1 MNEDRS
7 TILRRASEHWSR
19 VTATRD
25 LPRRNWWESPTI
37 VSHINEIVTGEAEIH
52 GQSAGFN
59 ELIRTELG
67 GRVAEKGL
75 SVGCGVGEKEMALVQ
90 QGLVGSFDL
99 YEISPERITR
109 GIERAKLLGIQ
120 QQIRFH
126 ESDAFVECRRADYD
140 IIHWNNSLHHMLD
153 VDFAIAWSLE
163 RLKRGGI
170 FAMDDFVGPSRF
182 QWSDRVLDYATRF
195 RASLPD
201 HYRASIDPPHS
212 ILSVTASRPSIES
225 MIAMDPTE
233 AADSGNILGSLARR
247 LPDGRVTP
255 TGGAIYVVGL
265 YHILPNFDEV
275 EDHSILQAGLL
286 IDQLLAESG
295 DTLYA
300 VAIGHA

>member
-1 MNEDRS
+1 MSEDRS

-19 VTATRD
+19 VSTTRD
-25 LPRRNWWESPTI
+25 LPRRNWWESRTI
-37 VSHINEIVTGEAEIH
+37 VSHINEVVIGKAGIY

-59 ELIRTELG
+59 TLIRSELG
-67 GRVAEKGL
+67 GRVAERGL

-99 YEISPERITR
+99 YEISSERIAR
-109 GIERAKLLGIQ
+109 GNERAKLLGIEK
-120 QQIRFH
+120 QIHFH
-126 ESDAFVECRRADYD
+126 ESDAFEKCRRTDYD
-140 IIHWNNSLHHMLD
+140 IVHWNNSLHHMLD

-163 RLKRGGI
+163 RLNPGGI

-182 QWSDRVLDYATRF
+182 QWTDRVLDYATRF
-195 RASLPD
+195 RSSLPEN
-201 HYRASIDPPHS
+201 YRASLEPPHS
-212 ILSVTASRPSIES
+212 ILPVNATRPSIES

-247 LPDGRVTP
+247 LPDARVVP

-275 EDHSILQAGLL
+275 EDHSLLQAGML